1 MDVIVEESSLPGA
14 PLAAAWNA
22 IKIPVRTRER
32 LIAQSLLAFQLR
44 QNFSFESIPVHG
56 LIMLTG
62 VPGTGKTTLAR
73 GLANQV
79 AGALKGTKAR
89 LVQVDPH
96 ALTSSSLGRSPKE
109 VAKLFHQTIPER
121 ADGGA
126 CFVLLDEVEALVPD
140 RQRMSFEANPI
151 DAHRA
156 TDAALSGLD
165 LLTRKHRNVLLIATT
180 NFPQAV
186 DRALMSR
193 ADWIEDIGLPD
204 AAARAEIIGDV
215 LETLGTAWPHVRELK
230 RQMGSMVAASEG
242 LDGRRLRKAI
252 ASSAAVSVEIA
263 RDLNKLKAEHIISTL
278 TSLTKA
284 GHAEVAA

>member
-1 MDVIVEESSLPGA
+1 MDVIVEESSLPDTQ
-14 PLAAAWNA
+14 LAAAWNA
-22 IKIPVRTRER
+22 IKIPEPTRER

-56 LIMLTG
+56 FIMLTG

-73 GLANQV
+73 GLANHV
-79 AGALKGTKAR
+79 ACALKGTKAR
-89 LVQVDPH
+89 FVQVDPH

-121 ADGGA
+121 AAGGA
-126 CFVLLDEVEALVPD
+126 CLVLLDEVEALVPD

-180 NFPQAV
+180 NFPKAV

-193 ADWIEDIGLPD
+193 ADWIEDIGLPG
-204 AAARAEIIGDV
+204 AEARAEIIGEV
-215 LETLGTAWPHVRELK
+215 LETLGTAWSHVRDLK
-230 RQMGSMVAASEG
+230 RHMGAMVAASEG

-278 TSLTKA
+278 KSLTRA
-284 GHAEVAA
+284 ALTEVAA